1 MFEAAAP
8 CRNARSDQEHEKVIQ
23 LRIDFMPFAFYVIMC
38 QTRYRNRFW
47 FGVNYN
53 FRLRNI
59 FWLGSIF
66 WQSNNGGI
74 VDVISL
80 SDYSNK

>member
-1 MFEAAAP
+1 MFEAAAL

-59 FWLGSIF
+59 FW
-66 WQSNNGGI
+66 QSNSGRI
-74 VDVISL
+74 VDVVSL